1 MYNKRQ
7 RTSHKTHQTLK
18 LCRNYVSPGT
28 YQESLEVP
36 VAAAADLD
44 TWNPTHA
51 VMGQLSGA
59 DVPVTRSTFM
69 FNAIPITISV
79 GFLKH

>member
-7 RTSHKTHQTLK
+7 RTSHKTYQILK
-18 LCRNYVSPGT
+18 LFRNYVSPGT
-28 YQESLEVP
+28 CEESLEVP
-36 VAAAADLD
+36 VTAAADLD

-59 DVPVTRSTFM
+59 VCPSPDQPLCLMQFQSQFQ
-69 FNAIPITISV
+69 
-79 GFLKH
+79 LDL